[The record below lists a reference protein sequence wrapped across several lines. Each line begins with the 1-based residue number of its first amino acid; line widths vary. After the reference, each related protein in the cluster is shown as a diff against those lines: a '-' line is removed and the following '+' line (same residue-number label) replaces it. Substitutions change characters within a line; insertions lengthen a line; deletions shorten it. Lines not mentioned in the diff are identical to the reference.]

1 MKRVRILL
9 QNWEY
14 YPWQVVYLPVYI
26 YYLFCVL
33 RTGRFF
39 YFGQVNSNMRN
50 AGFFG
55 NTKTEMYASLP
66 SSSYPNTLL
75 LTPTMTMAQIRE
87 RILNIGFQYP
97 LIVKPNIGERGE
109 QLEKLDTEQ
118 DLIQYRNTYSFDCI
132 LQPFIDYDF
141 ECSIFCYRLQSS
153 NPIIITSVVGK
164 KFLQVIGDGQST
176 LETLIDKDDRAYL
189 QKESLSK
196 KWHAAFKEIIPK
208 DKIII
213 LRPNANHSKGA
224 SFYDLKEAN
233 DGALQQVVDGWC
245 QQMKGFRYGRF
256 DIRCQSIDD
265 LKANQ
270 HYKIIEVNGIG
281 AEPIDMYIPGTS
293 VWKSWKIL
301 IFHWRKMYLISR
313 INEQPAA
320 KHFSDKEGWR
330 ELFAYRKFKREIAQK
345 LVDSS
350 T

>member
-14 YPWQVVYLPVYI
+14 YPWQIVYLPVYI

-66 SSSYPNTLL
+66 PSSYPNTLL

-87 RILNIGFQYP
+87 RIFNIGFQYP

-196 KWHAAFKEIIPK
+196 KWHVAFKEIIPK

-233 DGALQQVVDGWC
+233 NGALQQVVDGWC

-313 INEQPAA
+313 INEQPEA